1 MFPDLL
7 LSNEE
12 KFYKNFFDEVDV
24 SFLVFQRC
32 RGRTLDTLTEGFE
45 VLVIFFCALLF
56 FGCLA
61 CVSCQYW
68 RRTALR
74 TICWYLKFFEALL
87 DAETEE
93 TSRMLCSGGSHI
105 VEKAPAAVE
114 SYHVG
119 EVVQHG
125 VRHLAVIMDGNRRY
139 GKRTA
144 VSDAP
149 TEVVKEIC
157 ENILKEE
164 CAMTEKD
171 EMYTRLV
178 SLLRHTVLDGH
189 RVGGEKLMEFVND
202 CIHLDIQMLTV
213 YAFSTEN
220 WGRSSLE
227 IDVLMSLFYFYF
239 ERMRNFAKE
248 KHIFIRF
255 ISPVFE
261 RISPRM
267 RKLMINIEE
276 ETRKHTPRRFVL
288 NVCVSYSGRDEV
300 VNACNRLEQRVNK
313 SVPISKEEFMNQMLR
328 SVTQDNHEDED
339 ACIFADCGGT
349 EPQLLLRTSGEQRL
363 SNFMLYECAY
373 TEFLF
378 VNKTWPEIT
387 RVDLIRLLRDYSQR
401 DRRCGK

>member
-12 KFYKNFFDEVDV
+12 KLHRNFIDEVDI
-24 SFLVFQRC
+24 SFLFFGRC
-32 RGRTLDTLTEGFE
+32 RGKTLDTLTEGFE
-45 VLVIFFCALLF
+45 ALVIFFCAVLL

-68 RRTALR
+68 RHTALR
-74 TICWYLKFFEALL
+74 TVCWYLRLCEALL
-87 DAETEE
+87 DSDKEE
-93 TSRMLCSGGSHI
+93 TSLALCGGANIIETATGTVGNYHI
-105 VEKAPAAVE
+105 TGA
-114 SYHVG
+114 S
-119 EVVQHG
+119 QHG

-144 VSDAP
+144 LSDAP
-149 TEVVKEIC
+149 TEVLKGIC
-157 ENILKEE
+157 KSILKEE
-164 CAMTEKD
+164 CTISEKN
-171 EMYTRLV
+171 EMYNRLV
-178 SLLRHTVLDGH
+178 SLLQHTVLDGH
-189 RVGGEKLMEFVND
+189 RMGGEKLMEFVND
-202 CIHLDIQMLTV
+202 CIHLEIQMLTV

-227 IDVLMSLFYFYF
+227 IEVLMALFYFFF
-239 ERMRNFAKE
+239 ERMRNFARE
-248 KHIFIRF
+248 KNIFIRF

-267 RKLMINIEE
+267 RELMISIEE
-276 ETRKHTPRRFVL
+276 ETRRHSPRRFVL

-300 VNACNRLEQRVNK
+300 VNACNRLEQRVDK
-313 SVPISKEEFMNQMLR
+313 SIPISKEDLMNQMLR
-328 SVTQDNHEDED
+328 SVTQHNHEIED
-339 ACIFADCGGT
+339 AHILADCGGT

-387 RVDLIRLLRDYSQR
+387 KLDLIRLLFNYSQR